1 MSADPVWSETLALCV
16 SFPSLRVVSEF
27 SRLSSN
33 IVQSSILICRVYKT
47 PRRIG
52 RALHQGNELLGIM
65 EEEVPLLLGEAS
77 PNGLSLSSHCS
88 FLSSDFP
95 YIHLEVS
102 RDFNKYRDPGL
113 PLGNTTIQFSISI
126 LEDTFPALNP
136 VVRIIYFLYKDY
148 LTLSKLSLP
157 GDSMTQAILDIGPT
171 LALAEDCHVKMQ
183 TGPQHTASG
192 LEAGVNIVASDSF
205 STSFGFLVE
214 HVQAFIGIADKLSEV
229 GSQYFL
235 YYVVLIIILI

>member
-1 MSADPVWSETLALCV
+1 MYSSPLVEIHRRQERVICRQTQCGQRHCHCVYYFLHFVLCQN
-16 SFPSLRVVSEF
+16 SHGYP
-27 SRLSSN
+27 SN

-113 PLGNTTIQFSISI
+113 PLGNTTIQFSISM
-126 LEDTFPALNP
+126 LEHTFPVLNP
-136 VVRIIYFLYKDY
+136 VVRMLYFLHKDY
-148 LTLSKLSLP
+148 L
-157 GDSMTQAILDIGPT
+157 IL
-171 LALAEDCHVKMQ
+171 
-183 TGPQHTASG
+183 
-192 LEAGVNIVASDSF
+192 
-205 STSFGFLVE
+205 
-214 HVQAFIGIADKLSEV
+214 
-229 GSQYFL
+229 
-235 YYVVLIIILI
+235 